1 MGSESQATRRNDPPP
16 SAAQVMHL
24 RARDSAGL
32 GFVGAAVSL
41 TGLSLYLASQA
52 SLAPWLA
59 GQVLLALALVQWFVL
74 LHECGHETLFRTRR
88 LHRPVGHVAAVDRIV
103 DPC

>member
-1 MGSESQATRRNDPPP
+1 MGSESQATHRNDPPP

-59 GQVLLALALVQWFVL
+59 GQVLLEHLPRNGNPFRRRVL
-74 LHECGHETLFRTRR
+74 LRSFTRPPHPR
-88 LHRPVGHVAAVDRIV
+88 DDAVRH
-103 DPC
+103 

>member
-32 GFVGAAVSL
+32 ACL
-41 TGLSLYLASQA
+41 TH
-52 SLAPWLA
+52 
-59 GQVLLALALVQWFVL
+59 ALVAD
-74 LHECGHETLFRTRR
+74 GRATLRRRVEPATVPHSPTREEATR
-88 LHRPVGHVAAVDRIV
+88 
-103 DPC
+103 